1 MIHTII
7 NNQKVSLELPTGTV
21 LLDVIRN
28 NLKLKG
34 TKEGCREGDCGSCI
48 VLWGKLINNR
58 MEYRTVN
65 SCMFPIGQADNS
77 HIVTIEGLNGTIF
90 NPIQQAIIDENAS
103 QCGFCTPGFIISLT
117 GYFLYTKSIN
127 IEDAIASLSGNICRC
142 TGYSSIIRAVE
153 RVCNLIN
160 PTDFENSFP
169 DHRISFLIKNNLLP
183 EYFLTIPQKISLLPS
198 PTHEIITITRILLG
212 GGTDLYVRKEE
223 IISDSDILFT
233 KNIEPLNAICIEN
246 NYCVIGSAVTVS
258 ELGESKIIQQVLPD
272 FKKYIELI
280 SCTSIRNRA
289 TIGGN
294 IVNASPIGDL
304 TIIFLA
310 LHAEIELEQEKVK
323 RNIFLKDFY
332 LGYKK
337 LDLQAD
343 ELLISI
349 KFPIPTQQSLF
360 HFEKISRRTH
370 LDIASVNTAI
380 QIIVDNN
387 NIISEIHLS
396 AGGVAPVPLYLEKT
410 TGFLKNK
417 ILTKLNIDEAIEIAL
432 TEISPIDDVRG
443 SAEYKTLLFKQLLKS
458 HFIMLYPDFFKS
470 LGS

>member
-7 NNQKVSLELPTGTV
+7 NNQEVSLELPTGTV

-48 VLWGKLINNR
+48 VLWGKLKNNR
-58 MEYRTVN
+58 MDYCTVN
-65 SCMFPIGQADNS
+65 SCMFPLGQADNS
-77 HIVTIEGLNGTIF
+77 HIVTIEGLNGANF

-117 GYFLYTKSIN
+117 GYFLCAKTIN

-142 TGYSSIIRAVE
+142 TGYVSIIRAVG
-153 RVCNLIN
+153 RVCDLIN
-160 PTDFENSFP
+160 PTAFENSFP
-169 DHRISFLIKNNLLP
+169 DNRISFLVKNDLLP
-183 EYFLTIPQKISLLPS
+183 EYFLNIPQKLSHLPS

-233 KNIEPLNAICIEN
+233 KNIEPLNAISIEN

-258 ELGESKIIQQVLPD
+258 ELYESEIIQQVLPD
-272 FKKYIELI
+272 FNKYIKLI

-304 TIIFLA
+304 TILFLA
-310 LHAEIELEQEKVK
+310 LQAEIELERENIK
-323 RNIFLKDFY
+323 RNILLKNLY

-337 LDLQAD
+337 IDLQDD

-349 KFPIPTQQSLF
+349 KFPIPSQQSVF

-370 LDIASVNTAI
+370 LDIASVNTAV
-380 QIIVDNN
+380 QITVDNN
-387 NIISEIHLS
+387 LISEIHLS

-410 TGFLKNK
+410 SEFLKNK
-417 ILTKLNIDEAIEIAL
+417 ILNKLNIDEAIEIAL
-432 TEISPIDDVRG
+432 TEINPLSDVRG
-443 SAEYKTLLFKQLLKS
+443 SAEYKTLLFKQLIKS
-458 HFIMLYPDFFKS
+458 HFITLYPEI
-470 LGS
+470 L